1 MVGIVQQVEAN
12 RGVKRPKVFC
22 FFLFYIFFLRERV
35 FFFLE
40 IFDLI

>member
-12 RGVKRPKVFC
+12 RGVKRPKVLYFY
-22 FFLFYIFFLRERV
+22 FFND
-35 FFFLE
+35 FFFLG

>member
-22 FFLFYIFFLRERV
+22 FIY
-35 FFFLE
+35 FLE
-40 IFDLI
+40 GFNFFSLRFLDLI